1 MDASSNDH
9 AFPAPPPT
17 AAAAG
22 DFLNSVGEMAPLIRA
37 HDWGVT
43 PLGALQDW
51 AAPLKSILGVG
62 LNSRFPVCIYWGR
75 DYHLL
80 YNDAYSAIP
89 GDKHPWALGRP
100 AREAW
105 ADIWDTLEPMFDGIM
120 QTGVAVHVEDGLLPM
135 QRFGYVEEC
144 YFNYNV
150 SPILG
155 FDGRPTG
162 LFNTVIETTVQVI
175 EARRSRLLGELR
187 ASTRPAANPA
197 EACRLAEEVLR
208 SAAADLPFCLL
219 YRLNAEGRA
228 ELALCSGLEPGDAL
242 APLELAPGTAPW
254 AATAAGD
261 TLDIELERPR
271 SLPPWPE
278 PVTRARVLPLIADAA
293 DDRPLGVLVCA
304 ISPRR
309 PLDARYRRFL
319 DELAESLS
327 GDLARAARQ
336 AEETDRLHQR
346 TLERDRLWN
355 LSLDLL
361 CVADQQGRLL
371 SINPAWTTT
380 LGWSE
385 EELLGRTTHWL
396 EHPDDIPSTDQ
407 TRQEL
412 AGGLRIRRF
421 ENRLRHRDGSYR
433 WLSWSATPENDIQYG
448 SGHDVTEE
456 KRTAEVLQRTEEALR
471 NAQRMEAV
479 GQLTGGIAHDFN
491 NLLAGIRVGL
501 DLIRR
506 RLPDESRQDLERFID
521 AATDSAERGATLTH
535 NLLSFA
541 RRQALDIQ
549 PIRLDAW
556 LAEHRPHL
564 AERAGPAVKLVLQVD
579 PLPTTALCDAEQLCK
594 ALEHLVDNAR
604 EAMPDGGQLLIRASI
619 PEESAEGAEPNPGDY
634 LLLEVHDTGR
644 AMDER
649 VLSHAFE
656 PFFTTKPLGQGS
668 GLGLSMVYGFIKQT
682 GGQVRLQSGAGQGTR
697 VSLYLPRGPVLSEQ
711 QQSPVEQPTG
721 AANRE
726 SILVVEDA
734 DVVRM
739 LTVEVLE
746 EFGYQVME
754 ACDGQQA
761 LAILRSDA
769 TIDLLLTDIGL
780 PGMNGQELAAVARDL
795 RPGLR
800 VLFATGYAEIVSIDG
815 SELATQMDMIAK
827 PFSIDELREK
837 VSSLLEGRGKA
848 R

>member
-1 MDASSNDH
+1 MQAT
-9 AFPAPPPT
+9 PPDLCVGP
-17 AAAAG
+17 AAAG
-22 DFLNSVGEMAPLIRA
+22 DFLTSSGAMAPLIRA
-37 HDWGVT
+37 HDWSAT
-43 PLGALQDW
+43 PLGPLEGW
-51 AAPLKSILGVG
+51 SGPLKSILGVG
-62 LNSRFPVCIYWGR
+62 LNARFPVCIYWGR

-89 GDKHPWALGRP
+89 GDKHPAALGRP

-105 ADIWDTLEPMFDGIM
+105 SDIWDTLEPMFDGIM
-120 QTGVAVHVEDGLLPM
+120 QTGIAVHTEDGLLPM

-150 SPILG
+150 SPIFG
-155 FDGRPTG
+155 PDGRPVG
-162 LFNTVIETTVQVI
+162 LFNTVIETTAQVL
-175 EARRSRLLGELR
+175 ENRRVRLLSDLR
-187 ASTRPAANPA
+187 SSTRNATNPDETCQIA
-197 EACRLAEEVLR
+197 QTMLAM
-208 SAAADLPFCLL
+208 AGADLPFCLL
-219 YRLNAEGRA
+219 YRLDGDGRSA
-228 ELALCSGLEPGDAL
+228 RLAVRCGLEADSPLAPATIDPGDAD
-242 APLELAPGTAPW
+242 GPW
-254 AATAAGD
+254 DLSIGMPAQDCTLATA
-261 TLDIELERPR
+261 
-271 SLPPWPE
+271 LPLAPWPE
-278 PVTRARVLPLIADAA
+278 AVTRARILPLLEPQGEA
-293 DDRPLGVLVCA
+293 RTLGFLVCG

-309 PLDARYRRFL
+309 QLDERYSAFL
-319 DELAESLS
+319 DELAGSLAN
-327 GDLARAARQ
+327 DLQRSARH
-336 AEETDRLHQR
+336 AEEAQRLHLR
-346 TLERDRLWN
+346 TLERDRIWN
-355 LSLDLL
+355 LSQDLL

-371 SINPAWTTT
+371 SINPAWTAT

-396 EHPDDIPSTDQ
+396 EHPDDIPGTDK
-407 TRQEL
+407 TRQAL
-412 AGGLRIRRF
+412 AEGQRIWRF

-448 SGHDVTEE
+448 NGHDITEE

-506 RLPDESRQDLERFID
+506 RLPDEARRDLERFID
-521 AATDSAERGATLTH
+521 AATDSAERGAALTH

-549 PIRLDAW
+549 PVRLETL
-556 LAEHRPHL
+556 LAAHRQRL
-564 AERAGPAVKLVLQVD
+564 AERAGPAVELELQVEE
-579 PLPTTALCDAEQLCK
+579 LPASVLCDAEQLRK
-594 ALEHLVDNAR
+594 ALEHLVENAR
-604 EAMPDGGQLLIRASI
+604 EAMPDGGRLLIRASAPEAA
-619 PEESAEGAEPNPGDY
+619 PEESEGAPMGH
-634 LLLEVHDTGR
+634 LLLEVRDTGH

-682 GGQVRLQSGAGQGTR
+682 GGQIRLQSIAGQGTC
-697 VSLYLPRGPVLSEQ
+697 VSLLLPRGPVLSEQ
-711 QQSPVEQPTG
+711 PENPIEQPTT
-721 AANRE
+721 AASRE
-726 SILVVEDA
+726 TVLVVEDA

-739 LTVEVLE
+739 LTVEVLDE
-746 EFGYQVME
+746 LGYQVLE

-761 LAILRSDA
+761 LAILRSD
-769 TIDLLLTDIGL
+769 TEIDLLLTDIGL
-780 PGMNGQELAAVARDL
+780 PGMNGQELAAVAREL

-827 PFSIDELREK
+827 PFSIDELRDK
-837 VSSLLEGRGKA
+837 VASLLDGRGKT